1 MVDIIAQALSQIK
14 NAEKKGVSSC
24 VVKPTSKTLRSILD
38 LIKKEG
44 YIGEFEV
51 VDNGRGGLIK
61 VNLLGTI
68 NDCGAIKPRFS
79 TSLSNYQNFEK
90 RYLPAKS
97 YGLLIVSTTKGIMTQ
112 EEAKEKKLGGRL
124 LAYIYWYLWKMK

>member
-14 NAEKKGVSSC
+14 NAEKKGVPTC

-38 LIKKEG
+38 LIRKEG

-51 VDNGRGGLIK
+51 VDDGRGGFIK
-61 VNLLGTI
+61 INLLGTI
-68 NDCGAIKPRFS
+68 NNCGAIKPRFS
-79 TSLSNYQNFEK
+79 TSVLNYQNFEK
-90 RYLPAKS
+90 RYLPAKK

-112 EEAKEKKLGGRL
+112 EQARDKKLGGRL
-124 LAYIYWYLWKMK
+124 LAYVY